1 MSITIRLVSI
11 PVDDQAKAL
20 AFYTDRLGFEKR
32 ADVTNGGYRWLTV
45 TAPGGDSD
53 IELVLEPNANPAA
66 KAYQDSLHEQG
77 IPMTSFFSDDI
88 DADYDRLLALG
99 VTFTKELTEMP
110 WGKFAV
116 ADDTCGNLIQIQ
128 QVTYSG

>member
-1 MSITIRLVSI
+1 MSITIRLVST

-66 KAYQDSLHEQG
+66 KAYQASLHEQG